1 MLVNLKDGISK
12 CLILKNNKE
21 VLATLHISL
30 RNNKINN
37 KEVLATLHISLR
49 NNKITILP
57 TLGKGQSVEVLI
69 L

>member
-12 CLILKNNKE
+12 CLILK
-21 VLATLHISL
+21 
-30 RNNKINN
+30 NN